1 MRVLKNSIYL
11 FVLFF
16 LCVGFYACQNNV
28 EQPKPPTY
36 LRIEVKPPVYTSFEK
51 NELPFVFEYDKEADI
66 EFLQSKDK
74 NMIWFNIDEKKYNF
88 EINAS
93 YFRINSRKDLQEA
106 INDCFTFLN
115 RHEKLSAGILQQE
128 YKNEEK
134 KVYGTAFEIKGR
146 DVVSPYQFYLT
157 DSVKYFVRFALN
169 NKIIPNNDSNAV
181 VIDQLKK
188 DMQHIVNTFEWKNLG
203 AKK

>member
-1 MRVLKNSIYL
+1 MQIKQQNIYIL
-11 FVLFF
+11 FLICVIIFF
-16 LCVGFYACQNNV
+16 ACENNT

-36 LRIEVKPPVYTSFEK
+36 LRIEVKPTEYKLFANDK
-51 NELPFVFEYDKEADI
+51 LPFTFEYDKSADI
-66 EFLQSKDK
+66 DFLQSKDK
-74 NMIWFNIDEKKYNF
+74 NMKWFNIDEKKYNF
-88 EINAS
+88 EINVS
-93 YFRINSRKDLQEA
+93 YLKINSRKDLQEA

-181 VIDQLKK
+181 VINQLKK
-188 DMQHIVNTFEWKNLG
+188 DMQHLVNTFTWK
-203 AKK
+203 